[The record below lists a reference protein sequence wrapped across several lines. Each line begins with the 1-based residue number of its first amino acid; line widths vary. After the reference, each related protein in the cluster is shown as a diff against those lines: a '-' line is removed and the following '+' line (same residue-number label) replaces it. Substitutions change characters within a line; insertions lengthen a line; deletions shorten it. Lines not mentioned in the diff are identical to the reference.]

1 MRNETPQS
9 AAALV
14 GRLLLAALFLLEGWS
29 KLRGYGPAAAY
40 MERFS
45 VPGLLL
51 PAVILAE
58 LSGGILLVIGW
69 QTRCAALAL
78 AIFCV
83 VAALLFHKP
92 TSPTATSSS
101 TSRRT
106 WPSPA
111 ACWCSQP
118 SAPDGSRWT
127 AAGRVEGTSAKRTAR
142 EMAGRRHLL

>member
-1 MRNETPQS
+1 MRNETTQS

-51 PAVILAE
+51 PAVIAVELA
-58 LSGGILLVIGW
+58 GGILLVVGW

-78 AIFCV
+78 AIFCI
-83 VAALLFHKP
+83 VAALLFHLNFADRNQVLHFEKDL
-92 TSPTATSSS
+92 AIAGGLLVL
-101 TSRRT
+101 
-106 WPSPA
+106 A
-111 ACWCSQP
+111 AFGPGRFSL
-118 SAPDGSRWT
+118 DGR
-127 AAGRVEGTSAKRTAR
+127 AK
-142 EMAGRRHLL
+142 G

>member
-1 MRNETPQS
+1 MRNETTQS

-58 LSGGILLVIGW
+58 LGGGILLVIGW

-83 VAALLFHKP
+83 VAALLFHTNFADRNQLLHFEKDL
-92 TSPTATSSS
+92 AIAGGLLVL
-101 TSRRT
+101 
-106 WPSPA
+106 A
-111 ACWCSQP
+111 AFGPGRFSL
-118 SAPDGSRWT
+118 DGR
-127 AAGRVEGTSAKRTAR
+127 GNG
-142 EMAGRRHLL
+142 